1 MRLKSI
7 LLLLGVLFSA
17 APLPGQKKKTGEK
30 PNILWII
37 TDDHRA
43 DALEC
48 YNRATT
54 GKSESALG
62 FVMSPSI
69 DKLAAEGVLFTS
81 AYCNSPMCAPSR
93 GSMHSGRYPFRSGHY
108 YYLNTH
114 QEPDFVRP
122 TVSQSLR
129 EKGYGTAVFGKTHW
143 CINKW
148 EDGQASQS
156 ADLFD
161 FTVHFQRD
169 LARNGYGDIFNSGGK
184 YEFPDGIFSAVMT
197 EETITYP
204 DGTEKTYLTQLRDA
218 EIPGEDLRIWKEVDE
233 EFEIL
238 RAYTRLNKSLI
249 IGGENPKPAGETVDG
264 NILKEFKSYLRN
276 ADKTYKTMWGKEV
289 QGANSDKPLLVNLG
303 FHLPH
308 TPVLPPKEYR
318 DIFKM
323 KSYELFIF

>member
-1 MRLKSI
+1 MKNILMIGYILTLFLVSSGILNAQEGKS
-7 LLLLGVLFSA
+7 
-17 APLPGQKKKTGEK
+17 
-30 PNILWII
+30 NILWII

-62 FVMSPSI
+62 YVMSPNI
-69 DKLAAEGVLFTS
+69 DKLAEEGVLFTS
-81 AYCNSPMCAPSR
+81 AFCNSPMCAPSR
-93 GSMHSGRYPFRSGHY
+93 GSMHQGRYPFRSGHY
-108 YYLNTH
+108 YYLNIH

-129 EKGYGTAVFGKTHW
+129 EIGYGTAVFGKTHW

-148 EDGQASQS
+148 ENGKADKP

-161 FTVHFQRD
+161 FTVHFTRD

-204 DGTEKTYLTQLRDA
+204 DGTQKTYITQLRDE
-218 EIPGEDLRIWKEVDE
+218 EIPEKDLRIKAEVE
-233 EFEIL
+233 
-238 RAYTRLNKSLI
+238 K
-249 IGGENPKPAGETVDG
+249 
-264 NILKEFKSYLRN
+264 
-276 ADKTYKTMWGKEV
+276 
-289 QGANSDKPLLVNLG
+289 
-303 FHLPH
+303 
-308 TPVLPPKEYR
+308 
-318 DIFKM
+318 
-323 KSYELFIF
+323 